1 MKQGYKTTEFWLSL
15 VAVLIG
21 AFMSSGAVESS
32 IALQGLGVV
41 STALAALGYS
51 GARAFS
57 KSGEAKANA
66 IRQMVV
72 HSPPKK

>member
-15 VAVLIG
+15 VAILVG
-21 AFMSSGAVESS
+21 AFTSSGAVENS
-32 IALQGLGVV
+32 IALQGLGVI

-57 KSGEAKANA
+57 KSGEAKASAMALIGMNS
-66 IRQMVV
+66 
-72 HSPPKK
+72 SPKE